1 MFCDRRSGKTGNACV
16 ELSGVD
22 SWYVLIIVKSEMHEV
37 VVTVA
42 NLHIVAVG
50 GYSDLISHQ
59 HCSGLCCVLPEV
71 DQLHNSGCSLP

>member
-42 NLHIVAVG
+42 K
-50 GYSDLISHQ
+50 
-59 HCSGLCCVLPEV
+59 P
-71 DQLHNSGCSLP
+71 SLTMQSMLA